1 MIQSISHRS
10 LYGFACLMV
19 LGLLASAPAQAH
31 KTLVD
36 GDIAGT
42 WHIDPDHNPKAGEPA
57 TAWVALT
64 RKGGTLLPLNEANCQ
79 MQVYTLPRQP
89 EAIPILEPPVKA
101 IAAEQYSG
109 IPGSDIVF
117 PAVGQ
122 YQLQLNCTPIQ
133 ENAFAPFQLQYDVT
147 VAAGNPTPA
156 PSTVTG
162 SPLPPPPGAEA
173 PRGSSGGV
181 SAGGAIALISVAG
194 VGGWLWFTR
203 RKQG

>member
-1 MIQSISHRS
+1 MCRLPVLVKSFGY
-10 LYGFACLMV
+10 LLV
-19 LGLLASAPAQAH
+19 LGLLAPASVQAH

-42 WHIDPDHNPKAGEPA
+42 WHVEPDHNPKSGEPA

-64 RKGGTLLPLNEANCQ
+64 RKGGTLLPLSEANCQ

-89 EAIPILEPPVKA
+89 EAVPILEPPVRA
-101 IAAEQYSG
+101 IAAEQYQG
-109 IPGSDIVF
+109 IPGADIVF

-133 ENAFAPFQLQYDVT
+133 ENDFAPFALQYDVT

-156 PSTVTG
+156 PSVVAG
-162 SPLPPPPGAEA
+162 SPLPPPPGDEA
-173 PRGSSGGV
+173 APEASAGGV
-181 SAGGAIALISVAG
+181 NVGGAIALVSVAT
-194 VGGWLWFTR
+194 VGGWLWFSR